1 MKYLKYIYIV
11 FVSLELPSISLMV
24 ILSLAIPLSVYGIN
38 IKGIVLD
45 NETNEPIPFVNIWI
59 PGTTI
64 GTTSNIEGRFILH
77 TDSCTA
83 ISFSSVGYVTQSKQV
98 DFKSI
103 DYVWE
108 IRLEK
113 DIQTIAEV
121 IIKPDYSYD
130 EALFRKVLD
139 HKKENSK
146 NLTLFQKFSNYDR
159 TTVLL
164 AANKNGK
171 LKKLLDVPDSI
182 LIIVEN
188 GASYLPVY
196 YSESLKN
203 IIQNDD
209 AQIDVISVHKNG
221 ILPNLN
227 KQIESIVLE
236 KIAIDFNFYKNQI
249 TVLDRGFI
257 SPLSNMAL
265 LYYNIYV
272 TDSLLCEGTKH
283 YKFSFYPKNKH
294 DVVFN
299 GHFWVEN
306 SSFALTSISATLPSK
321 ANINFINELN
331 VNITYEKQLN
341 GKWFYKDKKTDAKF
355 SLGESTLLDVSNDQ
369 YDKKDEQGGEFLINR
384 QLQYMLQLPKDTVEN
399 QNNIASKDSFLISY
413 DKIEQQTKVR
423 IQKLKENKVIKRID
437 KIGDMFL
444 SGYYTQGIFEVGPI
458 FDIYST
464 NKIEGDR
471 FTVPIRTSAAL
482 FKNFTVGGYMGFG
495 TQSNKV
501 KYGISTAFRLPSKTR
516 TILSA
521 QYSDDY
527 AMASK
532 NQYIQ
537 FVQENPYSKGNGN
550 FISALTSKE
559 RNAFVY
565 PQKHIEMKLETD
577 LSKCVGLSL
586 IPYYNRNYSSDYLKF
601 NVNMVDIGNFDNT
614 GMLINFRFAFD
625 QHYDETY
632 FARVY
637 YGNTKPVLNVSFDVG
652 KIRELPGN
660 RSSQNFYTL
669 FNVSVKHR
677 FNLGQAYLRYM
688 VSAGYMV
695 GNVPYTLLDK
705 PYGNNSLGYSRYSFN
720 LLNYASFAHNLY
732 TNIHLNLNGGGIL
745 FNRMPL
751 LSSLNL
757 REIVSLKCH
766 YGTRT
771 MQLKNTIDIP
781 DFYNQEQTKPYV
793 ELGFGITNIFKVLRV
808 EYVRVV
814 GNKKAINNYAIKHG
828 IRMRFEVMF

>member
-1 MKYLKYIYIV
+1 ML
-11 FVSLELPSISLMV
+11 
-24 ILSLAIPLSVYGIN
+24 ILSLAVPLPICGIN
-38 IKGIVLD
+38 ISGVVFD
-45 NETNEPIPFVNIWI
+45 DETNEPIPFVNIWI
-59 PGTTI
+59 QGTTI
-64 GTTSNIEGRFILH
+64 GTTSNIDGKFTLH
-77 TDSCTA
+77 TDSCTT
-83 ISFSSVGYVTQSKQV
+83 ISFSSVGYVTQSKHV
-98 DFKSI
+98 DLKSI
-103 DYVWE
+103 NYEWE
-108 IRLEK
+108 IRLKK
-113 DIQTIAEV
+113 DIQNIAEIYV
-121 IIKPDYSYD
+121 KPDYSYD
-130 EALFRKVLD
+130 EALFKKVLG

-164 AANKNGK
+164 AANKNGNLQK
-171 LKKLLDVPDSI
+171 FLKVPDSV
-182 LIIVEN
+182 LIREEN

-203 IIQNDD
+203 ITQKGDTEVDI
-209 AQIDVISVHKNG
+209 ISDHKDG

-227 KQIESIVLE
+227 KQIESIVLK

-283 YKFSFYPKNKH
+283 YMFSFYPKNKH
-294 DVVFN
+294 DVVFK
-299 GHFWVEN
+299 GHFWVED
-306 SSFALTSISATLPSK
+306 SSFALTSISATLPFK

-331 VNITYEKQLN
+331 VNVTYEKQSN
-341 GKWFYKDKKTDAKF
+341 GKWFYKDQKTDAKF
-355 SLGESTLLDVSNDQ
+355 SLGKSTSLDVSDDQ
-369 YDKKDEQGGEFLINR
+369 YDKKDEQGGEFQVNR
-384 QLQYMLQLPKDTVEN
+384 FLQYMLQSPKDTVEN
-399 QNNIASKDSFLISY
+399 QNNIATKNPFSISY
-413 DKIEQQTKVR
+413 SEIEQQTKGG

-444 SGYYTQGIFEVGPI
+444 SGYYTQGKFETGPI

-464 NKIEGDR
+464 NKIEGNR

-482 FKNFTVGGYMGFG
+482 FENFTVGGYMGFG
-495 TQSNKV
+495 TKNNKV

-527 AMASK
+527 AIASK
-532 NQYIQ
+532 SQYIQ
-537 FVQENPYSKGNGN
+537 FIQENPYSKGSGN
-550 FISALTSKE
+550 FISSLTSKE

-565 PQKHIEMKLETD
+565 HKKRFEMKLETD

-586 IPYYNRNYSSDYLKF
+586 NPYYNRNYSSDYLKF
-601 NVNMVDIGNFDNT
+601 NINKVDIGSFDNT

-652 KIRELPGN
+652 KMRALPEN
-660 RSSQNFYTL
+660 TSSQNFYAL
-669 FNVSVKHR
+669 SNVSVKHR

-688 VSAGYMV
+688 VNAGYMV

-705 PYGNNSLGYSRYSFN
+705 PYSNNSLGYSRYSFN

-745 FNRMPL
+745 FNRVPL

-757 REIVSLKCH
+757 REIVSLKSH

-771 MQLKNTIDIP
+771 KQLKNTIDIP
-781 DFYNQEQTKPYV
+781 LVYNQKQTKPYI

-808 EYVRVV
+808 EYVRVL
-814 GNKKAINNYAIKHG
+814 GNKEAINNYAIKHG

>member
-1 MKYLKYIYIV
+1 MKLQ
-11 FVSLELPSISLMV
+11 SISLIL
-24 ILSLAIPLSVYGIN
+24 ILSLAISLPVYSIN
-38 IKGIVLD
+38 ISGVVLD
-45 NETNEPIPFVNIWI
+45 DETNEPIPFVTIWI

-64 GTTSNIEGRFILH
+64 GTTSNIEGKFILH
-77 TDSCTA
+77 TNSCTT
-83 ISFSSVGYVTQSKQV
+83 ISISSVGYVAQSRQIDLKSV
-98 DFKSI
+98 D
-103 DYVWE
+103 YEWV
-108 IRLEK
+108 IRLKK
-113 DIQTIAEV
+113 DIQNIAEITV
-121 IIKPDYSYD
+121 KPDNSYD
-130 EALFRKVLD
+130 EALFKKVLD
-139 HKKENSK
+139 HKKENTK
-146 NLTLFQKFSNYDR
+146 NLSLFKKFSNYDR

-171 LKKLLDVPDSI
+171 LQKLLEVPDSV
-182 LIIVEN
+182 LIKEEN

-203 IIQNDD
+203 NTQNDD
-209 AQIDVISVHKNG
+209 DAEVDIISEHKDG
-221 ILPNLN
+221 ILPNLS
-227 KQIESIVLE
+227 KQIESIVLK

-299 GHFWVEN
+299 GHFWVED
-306 SSFALTSISATLPSK
+306 SSFALISISATLPSK

-331 VNITYEKQLN
+331 VNVTYEKQPN
-341 GKWFYKDKKTDAKF
+341 GKWFYKDQKTDAKF
-355 SLGESTLLDVSNDQ
+355 SLEKSALLDVSDAQ
-369 YDKKDEQGGEFLINR
+369 YDKKDEQGGEFQVNR
-384 QLQYMLQLPKDTVEN
+384 LLQYMLQLPKDTVEN
-399 QNNIASKDSFLISY
+399 QNNIAPKNPFQISY
-413 DKIEQQTKVR
+413 SEIEQQTKGG

-444 SGYYTQGIFEVGPI
+444 SGYYTQGKFEIGPI

-464 NKIEGDR
+464 NKIEGNR
-471 FTVPIRTSAAL
+471 FTVPIRTSEAL
-482 FKNFTVGGYMGFG
+482 FKNFTVGGYIGFG
-495 TQSNKV
+495 TKNNKI

-527 AMASK
+527 AIASK
-532 NQYIQ
+532 SQYTQ
-537 FVQENPYSKGNGN
+537 FIQENPHSKGSDN

-565 PQKHIEMKLETD
+565 PQKRFEMKLETD
-577 LSKCVGLSL
+577 LSKCVGLTL
-586 IPYYNRNYSSDYLKF
+586 NPYYNRNFSSDYLKF
-601 NVNMVDIGNFDNT
+601 NVNKIDIGRFDNT
-614 GMLINFRFAFD
+614 GMLINLRFAFD

-637 YGNTKPVLNVSFDVG
+637 YGNTKPVLNVSFDIG
-652 KIRELPGN
+652 EIRKLPGN
-660 RSSQNFYTL
+660 TSSQNFYL
-669 FNVSVKHR
+669 LSNISVKHR

-688 VSAGYMV
+688 VNAGYMV

-745 FNRMPL
+745 FNRVPL

-771 MQLKNTIDIP
+771 TQLKNTIDIP
-781 DFYNQEQTKPYV
+781 DVYNQKQTNPYF

-808 EYVRVV
+808 EYVRVL
-814 GNKKAINNYAIKHG
+814 GNKEAINNYAIKHG

>member
-1 MKYLKYIYIV
+1 ML
-11 FVSLELPSISLMV
+11 
-24 ILSLAIPLSVYGIN
+24 ILSLVVPLLACSIN
-38 IKGIVLD
+38 ISGVVFD
-45 NETNEPIPFVNIWI
+45 DETNEPIPFVNIWI

-64 GTTSNIEGRFILH
+64 GTTSNIDGEFTLQ
-77 TDSCTA
+77 TDSYAT

-98 DFKSI
+98 DLKSI
-103 DYVWE
+103 DYLWE
-108 IRLEK
+108 IRLK
-113 DIQTIAEV
+113 KNIQNIAEISV
-121 IIKPDYSYD
+121 KPDNSYD
-130 EALFRKVLD
+130 EALFKKVLD

-146 NLTLFQKFSNYDR
+146 DLTLFKKFSNYDR

-164 AANKNGK
+164 ATNKNGK
-171 LKKLLDVPDSI
+171 LQKFLKVPDSV
-182 LIIVEN
+182 LINEEN

-203 IIQNDD
+203 ITQNNDTEVD
-209 AQIDVISVHKNG
+209 IVSDRKDG

-227 KQIESIVLE
+227 KQIESIVLK
-236 KIAIDFNFYKNQI
+236 KIVVDFNFYKNQI

-272 TDSLLCEGTKH
+272 TDSLFCDGTKH

-299 GHFWVEN
+299 GHFWVED
-306 SSFALTSISATLPSK
+306 SSFALISISATLPSK
-321 ANINFINELN
+321 ANINFINELSVN
-331 VNITYEKQLN
+331 VTYEKQSN
-341 GKWFYKDKKTDAKF
+341 GKWFYKDQKTDAKF
-355 SLGESTLLDVSNDQ
+355 SLGKSTSLDVSDDQ
-369 YDKKDEQGGEFLINR
+369 YDKKDEQGGEFQVNR
-384 QLQYMLQLPKDTVEN
+384 FLQYKLQSPKDTVEN
-399 QNNIASKDSFLISY
+399 QNNIASKSPFLISFSE
-413 DKIEQQTKVR
+413 IEQQTKDG
-423 IQKLKENKVIKRID
+423 IQKLKENKVIKRVD

-444 SGYYTQGIFEVGPI
+444 SGYYTQGKFEIGPI

-464 NKIEGDR
+464 NKIEGNR
-471 FTVPIRTSAAL
+471 FTLPIRTSEAL
-482 FKNFTVGGYMGFG
+482 FKNYTVGGYMGFG
-495 TQSNKV
+495 TKNNKV
-501 KYGISTAFRLPSKTR
+501 KYGISAAFRLPSKTR

-527 AMASK
+527 AIASK
-532 NQYIQ
+532 SQYTQ
-537 FVQENPYSKGNGN
+537 FIQENPYSKGSDN
-550 FISALTSKE
+550 FIPALTSKE

-565 PQKHIEMKLETD
+565 HQKRFEMKLETD
-577 LSKCVGLSL
+577 LSKCVGLSVN
-586 IPYYNRNYSSDYLKF
+586 PYYNRNYSSDYLKF
-601 NVNMVDIGNFDNT
+601 NVNKVDIGSFDNT
-614 GMLINFRFAFD
+614 GMLINLRFAFD

-652 KIRELPGN
+652 KIRKLPGN
-660 RSSQNFYTL
+660 TSSKNFYAL
-669 FNVSVKHR
+669 SNVSVKHR

-688 VSAGYMV
+688 VNAGYMI

-732 TNIHLNLNGGGIL
+732 TNIHLNLNGGGTL

-751 LSSLNL
+751 LSSFNL

-771 MQLKNTIDIP
+771 KQLRNTIDIP
-781 DFYNQEQTKPYV
+781 DFYNQKQTKPYF
-793 ELGFGITNIFKVLRV
+793 ELGFGVTNIFKVLRV
-808 EYVRVV
+808 EYVRVL
-814 GNKKAINNYAIKHG
+814 GNKEAINNYAIKHG
-828 IRMRFEVMF
+828 IRMRFEVIF

>member
-1 MKYLKYIYIV
+1 MKLQPIYLMLI
-11 FVSLELPSISLMV
+11 ISLV
-24 ILSLAIPLSVYGIN
+24 VPLLACGIN
-38 IKGIVLD
+38 ISGVVFD
-45 NETNEPIPFVNIWI
+45 DETNEPIPFVNIWI

-64 GTTSNIEGRFILH
+64 GTTSNIDGKFTFH
-77 TDSCTA
+77 TDSCTT
-83 ISFSSVGYVTQSKQV
+83 ISFSSVGYVTQSREV
-98 DFKSI
+98 DLKSI

-108 IRLEK
+108 IRLKK
-113 DIQTIAEV
+113 DIQNIAEISV
-121 IIKPDYSYD
+121 KPDNSYD
-130 EALFRKVLD
+130 EALFKKVLD
-139 HKKENSK
+139 HKKENNK
-146 NLTLFQKFSNYDR
+146 NLTLFKRFSNYDR

-164 AANKNGK
+164 AANKDGK
-171 LKKLLDVPDSI
+171 LQKLLKVPDSV
-182 LIIVEN
+182 LIKEEN

-203 IIQNDD
+203 ITQNNDNEVN
-209 AQIDVISVHKNG
+209 IISDHKDG

-227 KQIESIVLE
+227 KQIESIVLKE
-236 KIAIDFNFYKNQI
+236 IAIDFNFYKNQI

-272 TDSLLCEGTKH
+272 SDSLLCDGTKH

-294 DVVFN
+294 DVVFD
-299 GHFWVEN
+299 GHFWVED

-331 VNITYEKQLN
+331 INVTYEKQSN
-341 GKWFYKDKKTDAKF
+341 GKWFYKDQKTDAKF
-355 SLGESTLLDVSNDQ
+355 SLGKSTSIDVSDDQ
-369 YDKKDEQGGEFLINR
+369 YDKKDEQGGAFQINR
-384 QLQYMLQLPKDTVEN
+384 FLQYMLQLPKDTVEN
-399 QNNIASKDSFLISY
+399 QNNIASKNPFLISY
-413 DKIEQQTKVR
+413 SEIEQQTKSG
-423 IQKLKENKVIKRID
+423 IQKLKENKVIKRVD

-444 SGYYTQGIFEVGPI
+444 SGYYTQGKFEIGPI

-464 NKIEGDR
+464 NKIEGNR
-471 FTVPIRTSAAL
+471 FTIPIRTSEAL
-482 FKNFTVGGYMGFG
+482 FKNFTVGGYMGIG
-495 TQSNKV
+495 TKSNKV

-527 AMASK
+527 AIASK
-532 NQYIQ
+532 SQYIQ
-537 FVQENPYSKGNGN
+537 FIQENPYSKGSDN

-565 PQKHIEMKLETD
+565 HQKRFEMKLETD

-586 IPYYNRNYSSDYLKF
+586 NPYYNRNYSSDYLKF
-601 NVNMVDIGNFDNT
+601 NVNKVDIGSFDNT

-652 KIRELPGN
+652 RIRKLPGN
-660 RSSQNFYTL
+660 TSSQNFYAL
-669 FNVSVKHR
+669 SNVSVKHR

-688 VSAGYMV
+688 VNAGYMV
-695 GNVPYTLLDK
+695 GNVPYTLLDN

-745 FNRMPL
+745 FNRTPV

-771 MQLKNTIDIP
+771 KQLKNTIDIP
-781 DFYNQEQTKPYV
+781 DFYNHEQTKPYV

-814 GNKKAINNYAIKHG
+814 GNKEAINNYAIKHG

>member
-1 MKYLKYIYIV
+1 MKIQ
-11 FVSLELPSISLMV
+11 SISLMLM
-24 ILSLAIPLSVYGIN
+24 LSLAVPLLACGIN
-38 IKGIVLD
+38 ISGVVFD
-45 NETNEPIPFVNIWI
+45 DETNEPIPFVNIWI
-59 PGTTI
+59 QGTTI
-64 GTTSNIEGRFILH
+64 GTTSNIDGKFTLR
-77 TDSCTA
+77 TDSCTT

-98 DFKSI
+98 DLKSI

-108 IRLEK
+108 IRLKK
-113 DIQTIAEV
+113 DIQNIAEISV
-121 IIKPDYSYD
+121 KPDNSYD
-130 EALFRKVLD
+130 EALFKKVLD

-146 NLTLFQKFSNYDR
+146 NLTLFKKFSNYDR

-164 AANKNGK
+164 AANKDGK
-171 LKKLLDVPDSI
+171 LQKLLNVSDSV
-182 LIIVEN
+182 LIKEEN

-203 IIQNDD
+203 ITQDNDNEV
-209 AQIDVISVHKNG
+209 DVISDHKDG

-227 KQIESIVLE
+227 KQIESIVLK
-236 KIAIDFNFYKNQI
+236 KIAIGFNFYKNQI

-257 SPLSNMAL
+257 SPLSSMAL

-272 TDSLLCEGTKH
+272 SDSLLCDGTKH

-299 GHFWVEN
+299 GHFWVED

-331 VNITYEKQLN
+331 VNVTYEKQSN
-341 GKWFYKDKKTDAKF
+341 GKWFYKDQKTDAKF
-355 SLGESTLLDVSNDQ
+355 SLGKSTLLDVSDDQ
-369 YDKKDEQGGEFLINR
+369 YNKKAEQGGAFQINR
-384 QLQYMLQLPKDTVEN
+384 FLQYMLQLPKDTVEN
-399 QNNIASKDSFLISY
+399 QNNIASKNPFLISY
-413 DKIEQQTKVR
+413 SEIEQQTKSG
-423 IQKLKENKVIKRID
+423 IQKLKENKVIKRVD
-437 KIGDMFL
+437 KIGNMFL
-444 SGYYTQGIFEVGPI
+444 SGYYTQGKFEIGPI

-464 NKIEGDR
+464 NKIEGNR
-471 FTVPIRTSAAL
+471 FTIPIRTSEAL
-482 FKNFTVGGYMGFG
+482 FKNFTVGGYMGIG
-495 TQSNKV
+495 TKNNKV

-527 AMASK
+527 AIASK
-532 NQYIQ
+532 SQYTQ
-537 FVQENPYSKGNGN
+537 FIQENPYSKGSDN

-565 PQKHIEMKLETD
+565 HQKRFEMKLETD

-586 IPYYNRNYSSDYLKF
+586 NPYYNRNYSSDYLKF
-601 NVNMVDIGNFDNT
+601 NVNKVDIGSFDNT
-614 GMLINFRFAFD
+614 GILINFRFAFD

-637 YGNTKPVLNVSFDVG
+637 YGNTKPVLNVSFDIG
-652 KIRELPGN
+652 KIRKLPGN
-660 RSSQNFYTL
+660 TSSQNFYAL
-669 FNVSVKHR
+669 SNVSVKHR

-688 VSAGYMV
+688 VNAGYMV
-695 GNVPYTLLDK
+695 GNVPYTLLDT

-745 FNRMPL
+745 FNRTPL

-771 MQLKNTIDIP
+771 KQLKNTIDIP

-808 EYVRVV
+808 EYVRVL
-814 GNKKAINNYAIKHG
+814 GNKEAINNYAIKHG

>member
-1 MKYLKYIYIV
+1 MKLQ
-11 FVSLELPSISLMV
+11 SIFLLL
-24 ILSLAIPLSVYGIN
+24 ILSLAVPCFACGIN
-38 IKGIVLD
+38 FSGVIFD
-45 NETNEPIPFVNIWI
+45 DETNEPIPFVNIWI

-77 TDSCTA
+77 TDSCTT
-83 ISFSSVGYVTQSKQV
+83 ISFSSVGYVTQSKQI
-98 DFKSI
+98 DLKTI

-108 IRLEK
+108 IRLKK
-113 DIQTIAEV
+113 DIQNIAEISV
-121 IIKPDYSYD
+121 KPDNSYD
-130 EALFRKVLD
+130 EALFEKVLD
-139 HKKENSK
+139 HKKVNSK
-146 NLTLFQKFSNYDR
+146 NLTLFKKFSNYDR

-171 LKKLLDVPDSI
+171 LQKLLKVPDDVFI
-182 LIIVEN
+182 KEEN
-188 GASYLPVY
+188 GTSYLPVY

-203 IIQNDD
+203 ITQNDD
-209 AQIDVISVHKNG
+209 TEVDIISDHKDG

-227 KQIESIVLE
+227 KQIESIVLK

-272 TDSLLCEGTKH
+272 TDSLLCDGMKH
-283 YKFSFYPKNKH
+283 YKFSCYPKNKH
-294 DVVFN
+294 DLVFN
-299 GHFWVEN
+299 GYFWVEE
-306 SSFALTSISATLPSK
+306 SSFALTSISVTLPSK
-321 ANINFINELN
+321 ANINFIEALN
-331 VNITYEKQLN
+331 VNVTYEKHPN
-341 GKWFYKDKKTDAKF
+341 GKWFYKDQKTDVKF
-355 SLGESTLLDVSNDQ
+355 SLGKNTSLNIADNQ
-369 YDKKDEQGGEFLINR
+369 YDNEEQEGKFQINR
-384 QLQYMLQLPKDTVEN
+384 VLQYMLQLPKDTVEK
-399 QNNIASKDSFLISY
+399 QNNIVQKNPFLVSY
-413 DKIEQQTKVR
+413 NEIELQTKSG
-423 IQKLKENKVIKRID
+423 IQKLKENKALKRID

-444 SGYYTQGIFEVGPI
+444 SGYYTQGKFEIGPI

-464 NKIEGDR
+464 NKIEGNR

-482 FKNFTVGGYMGFG
+482 FKNFTVGGYLGFG
-495 TQSNKV
+495 TQNNKV

-527 AMASK
+527 AIASK
-532 NQYIQ
+532 SQYTQ
-537 FVQENPYSKGNGN
+537 FIQENPYSKGSGN

-565 PQKHIEMKLETD
+565 HQKRFEMKLETD

-586 IPYYNRNYSSDYLKF
+586 NPYYNRNYSSDYLKF
-601 NVNMVDIGNFDNT
+601 NVNKVDIGSFDNT

-637 YGNTKPVLNVSFDVG
+637 YGNTKPVLNVSFDIG
-652 KIRELPGN
+652 KIRKFPGN
-660 RSSQNFYTL
+660 TSSRNFYAL
-669 FNVSVKHR
+669 SNVSVKHR

-688 VSAGYMV
+688 VNAGYMV
-695 GNVPYTLLDK
+695 GNVPYVLLDK

-745 FNRMPL
+745 FNRAPL

-771 MQLKNTIDIP
+771 KQLENTIDVP
-781 DFYNQEQTKPYV
+781 EFYNHKQTKPYA

-808 EYVRVV
+808 EYVRVL
-814 GNKKAINNYAIKHG
+814 GNKEAINNYAIKHG